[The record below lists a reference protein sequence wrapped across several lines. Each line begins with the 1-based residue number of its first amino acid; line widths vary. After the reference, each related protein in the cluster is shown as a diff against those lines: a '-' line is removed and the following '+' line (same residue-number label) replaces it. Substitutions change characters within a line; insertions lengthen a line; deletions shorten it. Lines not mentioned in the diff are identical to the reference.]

1 MLENKEY
8 EVIKVIGSVYL
19 SFYESDLF
27 NTYVFGGDMF
37 LINALGILMLVDI
50 LTGISKA
57 IVNKDLWSRKTLF
70 GVMRKVVVFVIII
83 ASNIIDVLI
92 GMNGILVHAVVL
104 FYITNELISIL
115 ENAAQLG
122 IPLPPKLVDALA
134 VMNDKEPGLHD
145 TFKNDF
151 VGIAKHDAQDKTTTI
166 EVIEKD
172 DNSEKGDK

>member
-1 MLENKEY
+1 ML
-8 EVIKVIGSVYL
+8 GTVYVN
-19 SFYESDLF
+19 FYESDLF

-57 IVNKDLWSRKTLF
+57 VVNKNLWSRKTLF

-83 ASNIIDVLI
+83 ASNTIDVLI
-92 GMNGILVHAVVL
+92 GMNGLLVHAVVL

-122 IPLPPKLVDALA
+122 IPLPPKLIEVLEVMQDNDSKSIDA
-134 VMNDKEPGLHD
+134 
-145 TFKNDF
+145 FKNDF

-172 DNSEKGDK
+172 DDSDGGDK